1 MPVSSLLKWES
12 HPPAVFSP
20 DTATLPLKTS
30 DIIAQVGKRV
40 WIQYSEFTHHLYGC
54 NSEDKDD
61 RFSLTLTS
69 WQRRAGRRGGQT
81 GVRERERWRAIK
93 RWWQVQGQLVYSQ
106 SLSMIR
112 CPRGVNV
119 ERVFV
124 FLLWSGVCRPLHFI
138 LIITTQCSGKLVVFL
153 HVILLRLQIQSY
165 RSSKIWDIAV
175 QDVLPRVQ
183 PTKKRE
189 EVPVSENSRYFVVRA
204 DRTQH
209 TILKM
214 VLFYIWSP

>member
-1 MPVSSLLKWES
+1 MF
-12 HPPAVFSP
+12 ACGRCCP

-81 GVRERERWRAIK
+81 GVRERERRRAIK

-106 SLSMIR
+106 SFSTIR
-112 CPRGVNV
+112 CPCGVNV

-124 FLLWSGVCRPLHFI
+124 FLQVLRSGVYRPLHFI
-138 LIITTQCSGKLVVFL
+138 LIITTIQANLLFL
-153 HVILLRLQIQSY
+153 RVILLRLQIQNPHQV
-165 RSSKIWDIAV
+165 RPGTVRRRMFDQKFN
-175 QDVLPRVQ
+175 P
-183 PTKKRE
+183 PTK
-189 EVPVSENSRYFVVRA
+189 EVPMTENSWYFVVRA

-214 VLFYIWSP
+214 VLSYIWSP